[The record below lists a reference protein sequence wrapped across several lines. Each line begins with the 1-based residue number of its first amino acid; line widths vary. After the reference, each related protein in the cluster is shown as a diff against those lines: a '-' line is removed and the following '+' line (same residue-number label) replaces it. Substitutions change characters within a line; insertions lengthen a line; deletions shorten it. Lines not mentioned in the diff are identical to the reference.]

1 MHSIS
6 KPVAMEARAK
16 IFWGRSTAE
25 VLEFLQSKNVAEKD
39 ALALI
44 EEVLAE
50 RAQEVRAE
58 GVTKTWTGALLVLVP
73 IGYFLIALI
82 LDFLMLKLF
91 AALLVVGLFGLARF
105 AKGLSM
111 VLGPRSVSGDLSNAD
126 EI

>member
-50 RAQEVRAE
+50 RTQEVRAE

-111 VLGPRSVSGDLSNAD
+111 VLSPRSVSGDLSNAD